1 MKTFK
6 LISLQ
11 IVEDD
16 QLVDI
21 ELDDGLIIS
30 QENDQ
35 STWLIEAYVNISYDD
50 YFQKL
55 AKQEED
61 LIVQVVI
68 TKKENSPAAFQTKI
82 VTIKHIED
90 HISILLKGQL
100 KKTNYD
106 YAEIVL
112 KKLIAQG
119 LSGETLLNEFN
130 QMMHSKPK
138 LTLAKE
144 K

>member
-11 IVEDD
+11 IVEED

-21 ELDDGLIIS
+21 ELEDGLIIS

-35 STWLIEAYVNISYDD
+35 STWLIEAYINISYDD
-50 YFQKL
+50 YFQML
-55 AKQEED
+55 AKQD
-61 LIVQVVI
+61 KDVIVQVVI
-68 TKKENSPAAFQTKI
+68 TKKENSPAAFQTRI

-90 HISILLKGQL
+90 HLSILFKGNL

-119 LSGETLLNEFN
+119 LSGQDLLNEFN
-130 QMMHSKPK
+130 QTMHSKPK
-138 LTLAKE
+138 LTAVKE
-144 K
+144 E

>member
-6 LISLQ
+6 LFSLQ
-11 IVEDD
+11 VVEED

-21 ELDDGLIIS
+21 ELEDGLIIS

-35 STWLIEAYVNISYDD
+35 STWLIEAYISKSYDE
-50 YFQKL
+50 YFQML
-55 AKQEED
+55 AKREED

-82 VTIKHIED
+82 VTIKHIND
-90 HISILLKGQL
+90 HISILLKGNL

-112 KKLIAQG
+112 KKLINQG
-119 LSGETLLNEFN
+119 ISGDKLLSEFN
-130 QMMHSKPK
+130 HIMRSKPQM
-138 LTLAKE
+138 TAAKD